1 MVSKMYYLIIS
12 YISLLIY
19 TIFFSDEGYPI
30 ERIPRLCFRDR
41 SCASPY
47 FIAVIAPVPEGIAL
61 ASAFS
66 LKSETVPISY

>member
-1 MVSKMYYLIIS
+1 MGILSRGAFLA
-12 YISLLIY
+12 
-19 TIFFSDEGYPI
+19 FA
-30 ERIPRLCFRDR
+30 FRDR